1 MKFLVIVFSFKNV
14 KLYRNFIQLTLINK
28 NMDITNI
35 ISKNEKLKNWLVNN
49 KLFYTRITSLKVL
62 NVFLIAVIK
71 QNNRVGSIK

>member
-14 KLYRNFIQLTLINK
+14 KLYRIFIQLTLINK